1 MKGLLFT
8 YLMTGGGAVASLINP
23 FAGLLVYVCFAI
35 LKPEFLWPWSVPQGN
50 YSRIV
55 AIALLIGWFLHGFGR
70 WDLGRAKAV
79 IWAFLGYFA
88 WILLSAAQAPD
99 QGMAWEFA
107 EKYAKILLPVLVGI
121 TTIESTRQL
130 KLLAWVI
137 LLSHAYPAFEMNL
150 RYFGGYNQLKEE
162 GFGSMDNNC
171 YAISLVAA
179 MSLAAFLVLYSERWW
194 QKAIAAASAAFM
206 LHAILFSY
214 SRGGM
219 LGLIAMGLAAFVIMP
234 KGPRE
239 YAAAVIVVL
248 LALRLAGPSVRER
261 FQTSFAKEE
270 ERDASAE
277 SRLILWTACFDTM
290 MRHPIFGVGPDHMP
304 LEIVNYGFKK
314 GKESHTLWLQLGAE
328 LGLPGMIMIMLYYF
342 ICGVRLV
349 PIARA
354 NSPPDPWLAYL
365 ARMVIAA
372 LCGFA
377 LSAQFVSVEFL
388 EAPYYIALIGGG
400 VLKLASRPDHMI
412 ADAECSPDIAF
423 VG

>member
-1 MKGLLFT
+1 
-8 YLMTGGGAVASLINP
+8 MTIGGAIGALINP
-23 FAGLLVYVCFAI
+23 FVGLLVYVCFAI
-35 LKPEFLWPWSVPQGN
+35 IKPEFLWPWSVPEGN

-55 AIALLIGWFLHGFGR
+55 GIAVLVGWALHGFGR

-79 IWAFLGYFA
+79 TVVLIVYFV
-88 WILLSAAQAPD
+88 WTVLSAAHAPD
-99 QGMAWEFA
+99 QAIAWGFV
-107 EKYAKILLPVLVGI
+107 EKYTKIVLPVLVGI
-121 TTIESTRQL
+121 TTVESTRQL

-137 LLSHAYPAFEMNL
+137 LLSHAYPAFELNM

-179 MSLAAFLVLYSERWW
+179 TSLAIFLVLYSERWW

-206 LHAILFSY
+206 VHAILFSY

-219 LGLIAMGLAAFVIMP
+219 MGLIVMGLVAFVIMP
-234 KGPRE
+234 KGPKE

-261 FQTSFAKEE
+261 FQTSFAKDG
-270 ERDASAE
+270 ERDDSAE
-277 SRLILWTACFDTM
+277 GRLVLWKACIDTM
-290 MRHPIFGVGPDHMP
+290 LRHPLFGVGPDHMP

-328 LGLPGMIMIMLYYF
+328 LGFPGMIMLMLYYG

-354 NSPPDPWLAYL
+354 KSPPDPWLAYL
-365 ARMVIAA
+365 ARMTIAA

-377 LSAQFVSVEFL
+377 LSAQFVSIGVL
-388 EAPYYIALIGGG
+388 EAPYYIALLGAG
-400 VLKLASRPDHMI
+400 VLKLASREGQTTPE
-412 ADAECSPDIAF
+412 AERSPEIAF